1 MNQRQCVIL
10 KGDIDGC
17 LASSETLLSNFNN
30 DKLIFLS
37 NCTDSTYKT
46 ISQKQAQ
53 QQLGKEFDAVIFDAL
68 DNFNA
73 DSFGAI
79 VGTIKAGGA
88 LIVFLPSNL
97 PDTLW
102 LQRFNQLA
110 TDYASDYQT
119 FHLIEQGER
128 LPTLTMPKR
137 MLNSIEPNPTRDQRV
152 ALTAILK
159 VVHGH
164 RRRPL
169 VLSSDRGR
177 GKSAVLGM
185 AAAELIRQGKQSII
199 VTAPSLATVDAVF
212 DHAARLLPNAILSKG
227 LLRLN
232 DAEISFIAPDALIE
246 SDKKADLLLIDE
258 AAAIPVPML
267 EQLLHQFSRIVF
279 ATTLHGYEGTGFG
292 FAIRFKKILGQHV
305 PNWHAVEMMQAI
317 RWLDN
322 DRLEAFSFKTLLL
335 DAQPVEDALIQ
346 HCQPSNCIV
355 EKIDRRQLAG
365 DETSLS
371 ELFGLMVLAHYRTR
385 PSDLQLMLDREEVS
399 VYVMRYQGHIVAS
412 AWLVNEGRL
421 DDELA
426 TAVFNGTRRLKGHL
440 LPQSLLAH
448 IGVAGAGA
456 LDYQRIIRIAV
467 HPAIQQRGIGHTL
480 LNTLIKKSE
489 CDIVGTS
496 FAVSLDL
503 LNFWSKATFLPV
515 RLGLQQDEVSGSHSV
530 MMVQAL
536 SPAGEAVVASSRQR
550 FQEHWFNLVAYEFKQ
565 VEPLLII
572 VLSALITAR
581 GPALSSRDKQEIAAF
596 CQLRSYESCR
606 IALTSWLTQH
616 ITQPHF
622 LKLSTRQQQL
632 SVMVIL
638 QQREWV
644 DIAKRLNFSGK
655 NQLINALRDVVALL
669 NSSYQIE

>member
-102 LQRFNQLA
+102 LQRFNRLA
-110 TDYASDYQT
+110 TDYARHYQS
-119 FHLIEQGER
+119 FHLIQQGEP

-137 MLNSIEPNPTRDQRV
+137 TLNSLEPNPTPDQRL

-185 AAAELIRQGKQSII
+185 AAADLIRQGKQSII

-212 DHAARLLPNAILSKG
+212 EHAARLLPDAILSKG

-246 SDKKADLLLIDE
+246 SDKKADLLLVDE

-292 FAIRFKKILGQHV
+292 FAIRFKKILGQHT
-305 PNWHAVEMMQAI
+305 PHWHAVEMMQAI

-322 DRLEAFSFKTLLL
+322 DRLEAFSFETLLL
-335 DAQPVEDALIQ
+335 DAQPVKDTLIQ

-365 DETSLS
+365 DETSLR

-467 HPAIQQRGIGHTL
+467 HPVIQQRGIGHTL
-480 LNTLIKKSE
+480 LNTLIKKPE

-496 FAVSLDL
+496 FAVSVDL
-503 LNFWSKATFLPV
+503 LGFWSKATFLPV

-536 SPAGEAVVASSRQR
+536 SPAGEAVVAIARQR
-550 FQEHWFNLVAYEFKQ
+550 FQEHWFNLVAYEFKR
-565 VEPLLII
+565 VDPLLII
-572 VLSALITAR
+572 VLSALIPAR

-606 IALTSWLTQH
+606 IALTLWLTHH

-669 NSSYQIE
+669 NSPHQVE